1 MLVVVAGVLS
11 PLFQFV
17 LIIQKFMIEPMAW
30 RLWVQVKKD
39 LPPVRR
45 KRSVDTLFH
54 KGFVT
59 LVDLSNIYRTIA
71 VAFDS
76 RRIIRFLSSGKE
88 HNLLPSH
95 RLDEQ
100 TISRL
105 ILSFPA
111 PPIKNRFETE
121 AV

>member
-1 MLVVVAGVLS
+1 MLVVVTRVLS

-30 RLWVQVKKD
+30 RLWVQVKKN

-59 LVDLSNIYRTIA
+59 LVDLGNIYRTIA
-71 VAFDS
+71 VALDS
-76 RRIIRFLSSGKE
+76 RRIIRFLPSGK
-88 HNLLPSH
+88 
-95 RLDEQ
+95 
-100 TISRL
+100 
-105 ILSFPA
+105 
-111 PPIKNRFETE
+111 
-121 AV
+121 